1 LSTQRH
7 IEALRKTVRQ
17 IKDWRA
23 MLEASAAPERRDREL
38 RRRLAEN
45 ASEESVMLEELARFG
60 VFPDET
66 TA

>member
-1 LSTQRH
+1 
-7 IEALRKTVRQ
+7 
-17 IKDWRA
+17 
-23 MLEASAAPERRDREL
+23 MLEAAAAPELRDREL

-45 ASEESVMLEELARFG
+45 ASQESVMLEELARFG